1 METATCYYN
10 GDDAFDPLLQHELA
24 LEMTSANEQESRR
37 SAGDDAQLTAVLVRV
52 NHAWLH
58 AFAAHHRRPCL
69 SDELVSRD
77 SVWLNDYFQK
87 LRVLHDP
94 ASSQAK
100 LIMQRLK
107 ESSRRPQ
114 ATEYVHDGSDASRQ
128 LVEPLALILYC
139 TTQDRLPEPRLVPFL
154 RETALYLES
163 PVLLARANEAAL
175 ATPLYRLLV
184 VRQNTE
190 ARMLLVRLLLA
201 LAQADASAVVRG
213 CTIGGQGRAMLPN
226 IFIQT
231 LPKRHPE
238 CAELQTTAARLVHI
252 FDVRKS
258 SFFLDIPSAKS
269 PRKALSPV
277 VLAALPVP
285 AFSLPD
291 DVLRPSSPY
300 KESVRPTTH
309 AMPRRRPFPSPTLRA
324 DVDVRRP
331 STPQKLAPLEA
342 IDARLAAFDLT
353 PVEKPPSVH
362 KPIPMPFLDTPPAED
377 LPRSPITPTTRQRK
391 PELQSVASFEWYWRT
406 LPPGHAKLS
415 DYAKLKAVCRAAVSL
430 HKSGDLERASE
441 LYALALRLSEPVNVE
456 TDGTAP
462 LRVALLVNLGSAHL
476 GLRQWESSIA
486 SLRAAIVTCPE
497 HVMAHYTLGMAL
509 AASGQVQEAITELQ
523 AVAPLHSPAK
533 AQLRRLESRRPRKA
547 TASAATLRSAI
558 GRMAMQAEA
567 LDVVWETLF
576 QCLDKSRC
584 GVVSVEGFRD
594 MLHLASVTLTK
605 DEWRS
610 LLGHVAHEHDANY
623 IVYTRLASDVMLQ
636 RPAPP
641 SPVDKVCFHGL
652 RRRTGMERLRV
663 SLHLLAQREARA
675 FCGTVAQW
683 AHFGVDKTIDIS
695 STAPPVS
702 STWMPFV
709 VHVPPCP
716 TSVLSTLATALVAQ
730 STAKGVASAHRA
742 IRLRRLITRK
752 VVETFVAKGV
762 VYAIAST
769 TKLLHEMRHRL
780 ATTCAMHDVCG
791 GVAMHSLRH
800 LTAAHA
806 HAHVYAQAQAKTVL
820 ERIAARAAATVAVR
834 AGATFDLPTV
844 GAQAKVVATRWRKTS
859 GALRKLA
866 AASRKHGVAW
876 VHAGG
881 SLHDIATLAT
891 RQTAQLGK
899 QHRRLVAVADHAMQ
913 IVVQRR
919 DAVDA
924 VAVRV
929 VRAKIAYYT
938 VFHALQTGLSTV
950 SGAPLPAYDLPWMF
964 RKYEILPNDEI
975 ELPGEVLP
983 TEGVVGVEPWH
994 TERTTL

>member
-24 LEMTSANEQESRR
+24 LEMTSANEQETQR
-37 SAGDDAQLTAVLVRV
+37 SACDDAQLTAVLLRV

-58 AFAAHHRRPCL
+58 AFASHHERPCL
-69 SDELVSRD
+69 ADELVSRD

-94 ASSQAK
+94 ASSHAK
-100 LIMQRLK
+100 LIMQRLQ
-107 ESSRRPQ
+107 ESSRRQQQ
-114 ATEYVHDGSDASRQ
+114 ATAYVHDGSDASRQ
-128 LVEPLALILYC
+128 LVEPLALILHC

-154 RETALYLES
+154 RETTLYLES
-163 PVLLARANEAAL
+163 PALIARANEAAL
-175 ATPLYRLLV
+175 STPLYRLLV

-190 ARMLLVRLLLA
+190 ARMLLVRLLLT
-201 LAQADASAVVRG
+201 LAQADATAVVRG

-238 CAELQTTAARLVHI
+238 CIELQTTAVRLLHI

-269 PRKALSPV
+269 LHRPKALSPV

-285 AFSLPD
+285 TFSLPD
-291 DVLRPSSPY
+291 DVRRPSSPY
-300 KESVRPTTH
+300 KESVRPKTH
-309 AMPRRRPFPSPTLRA
+309 TMPRRRPFPSPTPRA
-324 DVDVRRP
+324 DVEVRRP

-342 IDARLAAFDLT
+342 IDARLGAFDLT
-353 PVEKPPSVH
+353 PGEE
-362 KPIPMPFLDTPPAED
+362 TAED
-377 LPRSPITPTTRQRK
+377 LPRSSITPTTRQRK

-415 DYAKLKAVCRAAVSL
+415 DYAKLKAVCRAAVSQ
-430 HKSGDLERASE
+430 HKIGDLERASE
-441 LYALALRLSEPVNVE
+441 LYALALRLPEPVNVE

-476 GLRQWESSIA
+476 GLRQWETSITT
-486 SLRAAIVTCPE
+486 LRTAIVACPE

-509 AASGQVQEAITELQ
+509 AASGQVREAISELQ

-533 AQLRRLESRRPRKA
+533 AQLRRLEGRRPRKA
-547 TASAATLRSAI
+547 TASTATLRSAI
-558 GRMAMQAEA
+558 GRMATQAEA
-567 LDVVWETLF
+567 LDVVWATLF
-576 QCLDKSRC
+576 RCLDKSRC

-605 DEWRS
+605 DEWRC

-623 IVYTRLASDVMLQ
+623 IVYARLASDVMLH

-641 SPVDKVCFHGL
+641 SPVDKVCFNGL

-675 FCGTVAQW
+675 FCGTVSQW
-683 AHFGVDKTIDIS
+683 ARFGVDKTIDITS
-695 STAPPVS
+695 KAPPVS

-716 TSVLSTLATALVAQ
+716 TSVLSTLATVLVAQ

-780 ATTCAMHDVCG
+780 ATTSAAHEVRG
-791 GVAMHSLRH
+791 GVALYSLRH

-806 HAHVYAQAQAKTVL
+806 HAHVHARAQAKTAL
-820 ERIAARAAATVAVR
+820 ERIANRATAVVAMR
-834 AGATFDLPTV
+834 AGATFDLPTF
-844 GAQAKVVATRWRKTS
+844 GAQAKVMAARWRKTS
-859 GALRKLA
+859 GALSQVA
-866 AASRKHGVAW
+866 TASRKHCVSW

-891 RQTAQLGK
+891 RQTARFGK
-899 QHRRLVAVADHAMQ
+899 QHRRLVAVADHATQ

-919 DAVDA
+919 DAVGI
-924 VAVRV
+924 VATRV

-975 ELPGEVLP
+975 ELPVEEP
-983 TEGVVGVEPWH
+983 TEQVAAEAGGVAPWH